1 MAASLTIEE
10 ESGIY
15 TSRVRHPHN
24 GYYAGNFSQ
33 VSWPVVGLR
42 QSHAE
47 RPREFSELGSR
58 TYVLAVPGSFGS
70 PIRQQRR

>member
-33 VSWPVVGLR
+33 VPRPVVGLR
-42 QSHAE
+42 PSHAE
-47 RPREFSELGSR
+47 RPREFSDRASR
-58 TYVLAVPGSFGS
+58 PDVLAVASSFGS